1 MNMSQRRST
10 ELLSIIGRGCILHLA
25 CSFHP
30 LTWLSGILGN
40 SWAISSLQNAHEIFR
55 HFIQFCTSETA
66 EPPLLLLMVP
76 IFGRYQYD

>member
-10 ELLSIIGRGCILHLA
+10 ELLSIIERGCVLHLA

-30 LTWLSGILGN
+30 LSGILGN